1 MHGQWEVLG
10 SYGPQLHDG
19 MLRFL
24 IDHLIPNTAYQFRIS
39 SYNSVGVSAV
49 GSASAPI
56 STGFEGKQHDNHVH
70 GHGKR
75 DVIVH
80 HVPDSDVGESSA
92 KLRDHLKSLLDPH
105 LFQVTPAL
113 FYILSLSLSLNMEY
127 PSRASQVHG
136 PVITLSD
143 HTETLTYNTLDT
155 LGNGHSEQVSLAVW
169 SGHWS
174 PRRFQV
180 TAELIMTDPP
190 LAETRPLLNAR
201 AVRGRIALVERQH
214 IPFSPYSHPL
224 CSLIILFL

>member
-105 LFQVTPAL
+105 LFQV
-113 FYILSLSLSLNMEY
+113 
-127 PSRASQVHG
+127 HG